1 MLVLALDTATP
12 SSTAALVEVIAD
24 GLRGVAERRTVD
36 PRAHGEKLAP
46 EIEATLAEAGV
57 RPGEL
62 GAIVAG
68 LGPGPYTGLRVGLA
82 TAASMGQALGIPTYG
97 VCSLDGLGR
106 AAGPGRVLVATDARR
121 REVYFA
127 TYLDGVRVLG
137 PDVSRPA
144 EVAASIVRAG
154 TATLSR
160 ARNSAATDAAAL
172 AESETLEAATALA
185 GADAARIAAAIARAQ
200 AADLI
205 GQATTRDGGVDL
217 TGREPSGRESTG
229 LESARQQSDVTG
241 LVDRAVGEGALKYG
255 DIFGVPVEE
264 HLLYPPGAALVALA
278 ADRIRAGAPSEALT
292 PLYLRRPDAVE
303 PAARKPVLT

>member
-12 SSTAALVEVIAD
+12 SSTAALVEVTPD

-46 EIEATLAEAGV
+46 EIEGTLAEAGV
-57 RPGEL
+57 RPSEL

-68 LGPGPYTGLRVGLA
+68 LGPGPFTGLRVGLA

-127 TYLDGVRVLG
+127 TYLDGVRLLG
-137 PDVSRPA
+137 PDVTRPA
-144 EVAASIVRAG
+144 DVAAAIVRAG
-154 TATLSR
+154 TATRSR

-185 GADAARIAAAIARAQ
+185 GADAARVAAALARAE
-200 AADLI
+200 AAALI
-205 GQATTRDGGVDL
+205 GQATFRDGGVDL
-217 TGREPSGRESTG
+217 TGREPVQRDPAG
-229 LESARQQSDVTG
+229 LSSVHG

-255 DIFGVPVEE
+255 DVFGVPVEE

-278 ADRIRAGAPSEALT
+278 ADRIRAAAPSEVLT

-303 PAARKPVLT
+303 PVGRKPVLT